1 MNTAN
6 GIISDINAVTKRIKV
21 EVPDDGTFLV
31 EVPWYK
37 LNSYLVGMTVKIKYI
52 PDDQFAQ
59 FVEEEHVTR

>member
-1 MNTAN
+1 MSTAN
-6 GIISDINAVTKRIKV
+6 GIISNINAVTKRIKV
-21 EVPDDGTFLV
+21 EVPDGTFLV

-59 FVEEEHVTR
+59 FVEEEHVIR